1 MLKNGRLFCM
11 FLCLAVALSFAS
23 ASYADDTGIP
33 GRVRLGIMRFDSKTY
48 DVSDK
53 LAASISDIFGRFLYK
68 SKGLM
73 LVERE
78 RLDDVANELKLG
90 MYALL
95 DDETAAKVGKL
106 AGCEYI
112 LMGSITE
119 LERAVSGAA
128 VPIFGLP
135 VSVGTAKQKVKATL
149 DVRVVK
155 VETGEVV
162 FAEGAEAHAE
172 KSDTALAAYG
182 FGVENSGFGGIE
194 GTAITKA
201 AMDLA
206 PKIEKEL
213 TGRDTLTKIFEA
225 ENSQKSKKSRGK
237 TSGKS
242 SSSSNRTRKKKADKK
257 PEISETTSEPQE
269 SAQTI
274 SASSAETSSQET
286 QNADDFEKMIHSRS
300 RRKKK

>member
-1 MLKNGRLFCM
+1 MLKNGRLFRVV
-11 FLCLAVALSFAS
+11 LCLAVALSFAAS
-23 ASYADDTGIP
+23 SYADDTGVP
-33 GRVRLGIMRFDSKTY
+33 GRARLGIMRFDSKTY
-48 DVSDK
+48 DVPDK

-73 LVERE
+73 RVERE

-95 DDETAAKVGKL
+95 DDETAAKIGKL

-119 LERAVSGAA
+119 LARAASGAA

-135 VSVGTAKQKVKATL
+135 ISVGTAKQKVKATL

-162 FAEGAEAHAE
+162 FAEAAEALAE
-172 KSDTALAAYG
+172 KSDTGLTAYG

-225 ENSQKSKKSRGK
+225 ENSQKGKKSRGK
-237 TSGKS
+237 TSDKS
-242 SSSSNRTRKKKADKK
+242 SSSTRTRKKKADKE
-257 PEISETTSEPQE
+257 PEISETTSEPEE

-274 SASSAETSSQET
+274 GASSSETSPES